1 MKLMMW
7 SIYPIGFLIKR
18 DKSIWLF
25 GSYSGFTDN
34 SRYLFEST
42 TKKNDVRCIWI
53 SDDIKLI
60 KKLDV
65 KVMRHITNIVL
76 KVYIFV
82 ILQRCIYI
90 QIMYQ
95 R

>member
-1 MKLMMW
+1 MQKILKYIMKLMMW

-42 TKKNDVRCIWI
+42 TKKE
-53 SDDIKLI
+53 
-60 KKLDV
+60 
-65 KVMRHITNIVL
+65 
-76 KVYIFV
+76 
-82 ILQRCIYI
+82 
-90 QIMYQ
+90 
-95 R
+95 

>member
-1 MKLMMW
+1 MQKILKYIMKLMMW

-42 TKKNDVRCIWI
+42 T
-53 SDDIKLI
+53 
-60 KKLDV
+60 
-65 KVMRHITNIVL
+65 ITNIVL